1 MLRRPPFLSH
11 ALGWTLF
18 GSTILFLLAAVGV
31 GAITYERAYENR
43 IFPGVR
49 IGPIPVGELSQS
61 DAATRVRQ
69 VLDAYLGQGL
79 PYVLDGKLVNI
90 NPIVIGQQD
99 PDLSY
104 ALVDVNVPALVEE
117 AYAIGRRPTL
127 IAAWTERVQ
136 GATRDGLIIPLNAT
150 VASEQIEQ
158 ALAANLG
165 ESLLPMEPPRL
176 RTTLRDGAVVW
187 EVTDGRAGRQIDVA
201 SVAAATA
208 SRIATLDPAAIVVVT
223 SVQPPPYTKA
233 DVEAALPAL
242 DAALARA
249 PLTLTHGDQRW
260 RIEADTL
267 AAWFTFENG
276 PAPTLERGAIDAFLK
291 PIADIIER
299 PAENARLS
307 INPATKRVREF
318 QRPQE
323 GIRIDRD
330 SLASALHDAVLG
342 TATPLIP
349 IPVVRESPA
358 VALADTN
365 DLGIREL
372 LGVGRTKFTGSPAN
386 RRHNIKIGAG
396 LLHGVLIAPGEEF
409 STVGAV
415 APFTAETGY
424 KTELVIKGNRT
435 IPEYGGGL
443 CQVSTTLFRTVLAA
457 GLPVTERTNHAY
469 RVPYY
474 EPPVG
479 MDATIYGPKP
489 DFKFV
494 NNTPAHLLLRTRIE
508 GDELIYEF
516 WGTNDGRVATTTE
529 PEMFN
534 AVAPPPM
541 RLVETEDLPPG
552 QKKCTER
559 AHTGVD
565 AKFTYTVTHTD
576 GRKEDRVFTSHYR
589 PWQAVC
595 LIGKKPVADSP
606 KPEAGDGTTMDAPAS
621 DAPAVPI
628 PPPNEPS
635 QTTPVNDAPP
645 QTN

>member
-1 MLRRPPFLSH
+1 MRRPPFLSH
-11 ALGWTLF
+11 ALGWTMF
-18 GSTILFLLAAVGV
+18 GSTLLFLLAAVGV
-31 GAITYERAYENR
+31 GAITYERAYESR

-49 IGPIPVGELSQS
+49 IGPIPVGELSRT

-69 VLDAYLGQGL
+69 SLDAYLGQGL
-79 PYVLDGKLVNI
+79 SYVLDGTLINI

-104 ALVDVNVPALVEE
+104 ALVDIDVPALVEE

-136 GATRDGLIIPLNAT
+136 GAMRDGLIIPLHAM
-150 VASEQIEQ
+150 VAADRLEQ

-165 ESLLPMEPPRL
+165 DRLVPMEPPRL
-176 RTTLRDGAVVW
+176 RAAMRDNAVVW
-187 EVTDGRAGRQIDVA
+187 EVTDGRAGRGVDTA
-201 SVAAATA
+201 SIAAATA
-208 SRIATLDPAAIVVVT
+208 SRIAALDPAAILVTT
-223 SVQPPPYTKA
+223 SVQSPPYTRA
-233 DVEAALPAL
+233 DVESVLPAL
-242 DAALARA
+242 DTAVRRAPITLTYGEQRWQVDQNALA
-249 PLTLTHGDQRW
+249 T
-260 RIEADTL
+260 
-267 AAWFTFENG
+267 WFTLQDG
-276 PAPTLERGAIDAFLK
+276 LTPALQRDAIDTFLT
-291 PIADIIER
+291 PIAETIER

-307 INPATKRVREF
+307 IHPTTKRVREF
-318 QRPQE
+318 RRPQE

-330 SLASALHDAVLG
+330 TLVAALHAAVFG
-342 TATPLIP
+342 TATPLVA
-349 IPVVRESPA
+349 IPVVHESPT

-415 APFTAETGY
+415 SPFTEETGY
-424 KTELVIKGNRT
+424 KPELVIKGNRT

-508 GDELIYEF
+508 GDDLIYEF
-516 WGTNDGRVATTTE
+516 WGTSDGRVATTTE
-529 PEMFN
+529 PETFN
-534 AVAPPPM
+534 TVAPPPT
-541 RLVETEDLPPG
+541 RIVETEDLPPG

-595 LIGKKPVADSP
+595 LVGKQPMTDSL
-606 KPEAGDGTTMDAPAS
+606 KPEAAATPAIEGS
-621 DAPAVPI
+621 TPPLTPPEPLAVPAA
-628 PPPNEPS
+628 PES
-635 QTTPVNDAPP
+635 PP
-645 QTN
+645 QAN